1 MIQIFII
8 KFRKSSRVTMLR
20 LTGWLQQHAPP
31 QQLVQDFRASR
42 SEDGGHRWNG
52 ALSNRLDETAARP
65 EKADSSSTSSSA
77 ESSPKLLLR
86 SVSEAKG
93 GNQWRT
99 EEDAP
104 PPELAVCCVCR
115 THTCQQKLVLPRA
128 KEIRK

>member
-65 EKADSSSTSSSA
+65 EKADSSSSSSSA

-93 GNQWRT
+93 GDQWRT

-115 THTCQQKLVLPRA
+115 THTCHQKLVLPRA